1 MNADRHQ
8 SVTFERDYPAVT
20 IPAGIAVI
28 LPAGTVAEVVQTL
41 GGTVTIRTQ
50 EGLSRIDAAVAEELG
65 INPAAERSV
74 SIRRSEFSMDQ
85 VTEALR
91 TVYDPEIPIDI
102 LELGLVYRCEE
113 HVGDDG
119 TRRIEIDL
127 SMTSPGCGM
136 GDVLCADVDR
146 VVGQIPGVDTVETTL
161 VWDPPWGYERLSD
174 AARLQLGL
182 L

>member
-1 MNADRHQ
+1 MSAEKHQ
-8 SVTFERDYPAVT
+8 RITFTTDAPAVT
-20 IPAGIAVI
+20 IPAGVAIVIA
-28 LPAGTVAEVVQTL
+28 AGTEAEVVQTL

-50 EGLSRIDAAVAEELG
+50 DGLSRIDAGLAEELG

-74 SIRRSEFSMDQ
+74 LLRRSGFSMDQ

-91 TVYDPEIPIDI
+91 SVYDPEIPIDI
-102 LELGLVYRCEE
+102 VELGLVYRCEE
-113 HVGDDG
+113 HLDADG
-119 TRRIEIDL
+119 RRRIEVDL

-136 GDVLCADVDR
+136 GDVLCADVER
-146 VVGQIPGVDTVETTL
+146 VIGQMPGVDEVTATL
-161 VWDPPWGYERLSD
+161 VWDPPWDFGRLSD

>member
-1 MNADRHQ
+1 M
-8 SVTFERDYPAVT
+8 TFTSDSPAVT
-20 IPAGIAVI
+20 IPAGVAIVI
-28 LPAGTVAEVVQTL
+28 PAGTEAEVVQTL

-50 EGLSRIDAAVAEELG
+50 DGLSRIDAGLAEELG

-74 SIRRSEFSMDQ
+74 MLRRSQFSMDQ

-102 LELGLVYRCEE
+102 MELGLVYRCEE
-113 HVGDDG
+113 HLADDG
-119 TRRIEIDL
+119 SRRVEVDL

-136 GDVLCADVDR
+136 GDVLCADVER
-146 VVGQIPGVDTVETTL
+146 VVGAIPGVDAVQATL
-161 VWDPPWGYERLSD
+161 VWDPPWGFDRLSD

>member
-1 MNADRHQ
+1 MNPPDKHQ
-8 SVTFERDYPAVT
+8 SVTLDRDYPAVT
-20 IPAGIAVI
+20 IPAGVAVV

-50 EGLSRIDAAVAEELG
+50 EGLSRIDAEVAEGLG

-74 SIRRSEFSMDQ
+74 LIRGTEFSMDQ
-85 VTEALR
+85 VTESLR

-102 LELGLVYRCEE
+102 VELGLVYRCDE
-113 HVGDDG
+113 VLDDG
-119 TRRIEIDL
+119 GRRIEIDL

-146 VVGQIPGVDTVETTL
+146 VVGALPGVDAVTTTL
-161 VWDPPWGYERLSD
+161 VWDPPWGFDRLSD